1 MCSCVRSST
10 TVNIQSFSYL
20 SELSRLLHTPGSLSE
35 YESSDTELAEGG
47 EKRERA
53 RTEQIEEEEEESERE
68 KVMSPQKSLNKW
80 TRTKAASAVCL
91 VFVCVRLHSSGFVCT
106 HLHTYV
112 CVCLLCVCVHMF
124 VAASL
129 PL

>member
-68 KVMSPQKSLNKW
+68 KVSL
-80 TRTKAASAVCL
+80 
-91 VFVCVRLHSSGFVCT
+91 
-106 HLHTYV
+106 
-112 CVCLLCVCVHMF
+112 
-124 VAASL
+124 
-129 PL
+129 